1 MGANGKKHLRR
12 SKHHRPF
19 PKQKPEYRKL
29 RPLEPRERD
38 WAAEHHPLVLRFLE
52 EHHLSMEEYYDVVI
66 FRYLLAVETGLRRPG
81 KPPRVFQAAAW
92 AAMTTALWREQRCR
106 WRKSLLEWPAEQ
118 EALPC

>member
-38 WAAEHHPLVLRFLE
+38 WACLLYTSDAADEGLV
-52 EHHLSMEEYYDVVI
+52 
-66 FRYLLAVETGLRRPG
+66 
-81 KPPRVFQAAAW
+81 
-92 AAMTTALWREQRCR
+92 
-106 WRKSLLEWPAEQ
+106 
-118 EALPC
+118 

>member
-66 FRYLLAVETGLRRPG
+66 FRYLLAVETWLRRPG
-81 KPPRVFQAAAW
+81 KPLPDFQAGAW
-92 AAMTTALWREQRCR
+92 AGLANALWREQRCR
-106 WRKSLLEWPAEQ
+106 RRKTLLE
-118 EALPC
+118 